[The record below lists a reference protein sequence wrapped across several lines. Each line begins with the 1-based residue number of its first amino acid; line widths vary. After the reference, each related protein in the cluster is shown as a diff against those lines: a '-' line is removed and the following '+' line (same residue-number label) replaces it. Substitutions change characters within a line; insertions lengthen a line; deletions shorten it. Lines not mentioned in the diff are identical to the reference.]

1 VSSNAGSN
9 QHPFR
14 VTLGEQRLADA
25 LAQELSADNV
35 SVHAEDSSWI
45 VSIDGARTD
54 RRVVRVLDAIR
65 DTLAR
70 QTNASAL
77 VQFDGQKYVMRG
89 EDHVSTNSGQ
99 AATTDES
106 AEPGSDGAQELSP
119 RAAEGCR

>member
-1 VSSNAGSN
+1 VSSNGGSN
-9 QHPFR
+9 RHPFR

-54 RRVVRVLDAIR
+54 RRVVRVLDATR

-70 QTNASAL
+70 QANASAL
-77 VQFDGQKYVMRG
+77 VQLEGQEYVMRG
-89 EDHVSTNSGQ
+89 EDHVSTNTAQ
-99 AATTDES
+99 AATTNEN
-106 AEPGSDGAQELSP
+106 EELSP
-119 RAAEGCR
+119 QPAEGRR